1 MRVIERPIVVR
12 RLLRTALRERT
23 AIAIAAAGLVLLS
36 ATQLYVT
43 WLIKQWV
50 EGPILAHD
58 TSQFRPLMIRAV
70 IAASIGMASL
80 FASRYALAVAGQ
92 RMVESLRDQGM
103 NAILRA
109 RVNAVRSASSGEW
122 LSRLFN
128 DVNILSTFLGTVARR
143 MIAETIILC
152 GSIVLMFV
160 LSWRL
165 ALAMLIVVPLTGWA
179 LVRMGR
185 RIRRWGT
192 FSQEAAASLTSTIG
206 EQLAGFTT
214 VKTYQAEALMQEQ
227 VRREA
232 EALRRRVLRAE
243 LWSAALVSVVFL
255 IGGIALMAI
264 LVLGTA
270 QVRQAAIDQATFLA
284 FCLYAGQTVEPAR
297 RLSEVHGLLQQS
309 IAAGARVFEVIDL
322 GPAEDEEVATSRP
335 LRSGAVHFDRVSF
348 AYRDG
353 QDVLRDLS
361 FQIGDAEI
369 VGLVGASG
377 CGKSTLARLIVGFDE
392 ARSGTVA
399 IDGCDVRALSRRDLR
414 AAVCVVE
421 QDPFVFSGPLID
433 NIRLGRPDAP
443 RDVIDEA
450 VAMTGLDA
458 VIRPLRHGLDSP
470 LREAGR
476 DLSGGQRQRI
486 ALARAI
492 VRNPRLLILD
502 EAMSAIDSE
511 SESATFAAMLP
522 WLRRRTVI
530 VVSHRLATVARLPR
544 ILLIDSGAI
553 AADDQPRRL
562 LEGSPTFRMLFA
574 DQIEQIQIPAVP
586 A

>member
-1 MRVIERPIVVR
+1 MPRIDERPSVV
-12 RLLRTALRERT
+12 RLLRVALRERSS
-23 AIAIAAAGLVLLS
+23 IAIAAVSLALLS

-58 TSQFRPLMIRAV
+58 TSQVRPLLLRAIV
-70 IAASIGMASL
+70 AASIGMVSL
-80 FASRYALAVAGQ
+80 FASRYSLAAAGQ
-92 RMVESLRDQGM
+92 RMVERLRDQGM
-103 NAILRA
+103 DAILRA
-109 RVNAVRSASSGEW
+109 PVNAVRSSPAGEW

-143 MIAETIILC
+143 IVAETIILC
-152 GSIVLMFV
+152 GSIALMFV

-165 ALAMLIVVPLTGWA
+165 ALAMLIVVPSTGWV

-192 FSQEAAASLTSTIG
+192 FSQEAAATLTSTIG
-206 EQLAGFTT
+206 EQLAGLTT
-214 VKTYQAEALMQEQ
+214 VKTYQAEPLMQERI
-227 VRREA
+227 RRHA
-232 EALRRRVLRAE
+232 EALRRRVLRGE
-243 LWSAALVSVVFL
+243 LWSAALISVVFF
-255 IGGIALMAI
+255 IGGAALMAI
-264 LVLGTA
+264 LVYGTA
-270 QVRQAAIDQATFLA
+270 QVRLAAIDQATFLA

-309 IAAGARVFEVIDL
+309 IAAAARVFEVIDL
-322 GPAEDEEVATSRP
+322 GPAEDEGVIASRP
-335 LRSGAVHFDRVSF
+335 LRSGAVRLDGVSF

-361 FQIGDAEI
+361 FRIGDAEL

-392 ARSGTVA
+392 ARSGLVA
-399 IDGCDVRALSRRDLR
+399 IDGCDVRMLSRRDLR

-421 QDPFVFSGPLID
+421 QDPFVFSGPLAD
-433 NIRLGRPDAP
+433 NLRLGCPHAP
-443 RDVIDEA
+443 RASIDEA

-458 VIRPLRHGLDSP
+458 LVASLPHGLESP

-492 VRNPRLLILD
+492 VRNPLLLILD

-511 SESATFAAMLP
+511 SEAATFAAMLP

-544 ILLIDSGAI
+544 VLLIDGGAI
-553 AADDQPRRL
+553 AADDHPRRL
-562 LEGSPTFRMLFA
+562 LDGSPTFRMLFA
-574 DQIEQIQIPAVP
+574 DQVEQIQIPAVP